1 MVEAISKEVQNKVTT
16 KGGKKPQSKAFADFI
31 NDLGKTSAPKK
42 TNTLNNPKSAES
54 THLQA
59 PINNAQKPNIT
70 QDLTKQDFI
79 KKVDLKSDSA
89 PKSEILSNLLKG
101 KNEENLKDKTTQSPL
116 DMILSRPQATQ
127 TKLNQTPQIKNSAEP
142 QTTQNF
148 TNTPPPRAR
157 EEAKLPQQNP
167 QDLKDMA
174 QDLPKNKVEIPLDS
188 APKSAQN
195 FNIAL
200 ENPQK
205 SALDSAPKT
214 TISNETK
221 NQKNITLN
229 DSKEP
234 KNNIKDSLL
243 STNAQND
250 KEMLDSAPKAPKVES
265 AQDFNPAL
273 ENTQKDSASKIAE
286 NPQKSPLDSA
296 KKTLL
301 DSNPTQENVQK
312 DSAPKIGSALDSA
325 KSQDSTPNEAQNL
338 PQNIKIPTENKSNLG
353 IANTLKYGA
362 FKAFDALSLLKP
374 SDGKKLSDLIKKAD
388 ELALNLQ
395 SIKYTK
401 IGENKGV
408 AGLDSTKQNLGDKAQ
423 NLAQKPENEAKMQ
436 ANQMLDSA
444 LKQDFGQDSAKNEN
458 ITKKID
464 EKNAESKNI
473 ELKNELKKEAPQTNN
488 ETKNNDLKNAESKNI
503 EVKNEPKQAES
514 KSAES
519 PLKNALETENND
531 IKPINLKTEKIAE
544 SKKETPL
551 DSIKDS
557 AKDIKDAPKP
567 TQENAPLTDAQ
578 GTSKITNKI
587 FDARETMR
595 HFAYALR
602 QEIQNYKPPLSKIT
616 IELQPANLGSV
627 EVSIISQGK
636 NIQIQLHS
644 NQNTLNLFIQN
655 QSDLRTALSQ
665 IGYEN
670 VAMSFNNGAQMGF
683 SDNSGKWRYESAQ
696 KSRNTFSLNDKSDEV
711 DEIFEIMITNNYA

>member
-1 MVEAISKEVQNKVTT
+1 MVEAISKEVPNKIIT
-16 KGGKKPQSKAFADFI
+16 KSGKKPQGKAFADFI
-31 NDLGKTSAPKK
+31 NDLGRTSAPKK
-42 TNTLNNPKSAES
+42 TTALNNPKSAES
-54 THLQA
+54 TPLQT

-79 KKVDLKSDSA
+79 KKVDLKSDST
-89 PKSEILSNLLKG
+89 PKSEILSNILKG
-101 KNEENLKDKTTQSPL
+101 KNEEILQNSAPKSPL

-127 TKLNQTPQIKNSAEP
+127 TKLNQTPQIKNSTESQP
-142 QTTQNF
+142 TQNF

-157 EEAKLPQQNP
+157 EEAKLSHQNP
-167 QDLKDMA
+167 QDLKDVA

-188 APKSAQN
+188 APK
-195 FNIAL
+195 
-200 ENPQK
+200 
-205 SALDSAPKT
+205 T
-214 TISNETK
+214 TILNETK

-234 KNNIKDSLL
+234 KNDIKDSLP

-250 KEMLDSAPKAPKVES
+250 KGTLDSAPKAPKVES
-265 AQDFNPAL
+265 ARDFNPAL
-273 ENTQKDSASKIAE
+273 ENMQKDSASKIAE

-296 KKTLL
+296 NLQKEP
-301 DSNPTQENVQK
+301 PTNSSIVDEKSGLRSHEREDRTNGSLTKRVASLPDLSPQDEF
-312 DSAPKIGSALDSA
+312 AP
-325 KSQDSTPNEAQNL
+325 
-338 PQNIKIPTENKSNLG
+338 NLG
-353 IANTLKYGA
+353 IKNTLKYGA

-401 IGENKGV
+401 MGENKGV
-408 AGLDSTKQNLGDKAQ
+408 FGLDSAKQNLGENKAQ
-423 NLAQKPENEAKMQ
+423 NLAQKPENEAKVQ
-436 ANQMLDSA
+436 ANQTLDSA
-444 LKQDFGQDSAKNEN
+444 PKQDFALDSAKNEN

-473 ELKNELKKEAPQTNN
+473 EPKKEAPQIKNS
-488 ETKNNDLKNAESKNI
+488 EAKNNDLKSAESKST
-503 EVKNEPKQAES
+503 EPKNEPKQADL
-514 KSAES
+514 KPAES
-519 PLKNALETENND
+519 PLKSALETENSD
-531 IKPINLKTEKIAE
+531 IKPINLKAQNIAE

-557 AKDIKDAPKP
+557 LKDFTKDAKDAPKP

-578 GTSKITNKI
+578 GTSKIANKI
-587 FDARETMR
+587 FDARESMR
-595 HFAYALR
+595 HFAYALK

-655 QSDLRTALSQ
+655 QSDLRSALSQ

-696 KSRNTFSLNDKSDEV
+696 KSRNTFSFNESSDEG
-711 DEIFEIMITNNYA
+711 DEVFEIMITNNYA

>member
-1 MVEAISKEVQNKVTT
+1 MVEAISKEVQNKVAT
-16 KGGKKPQSKAFADFI
+16 KGSKKPQGKAFADFI
-31 NDLGKTSAPKK
+31 NDLGKTSVPKK

-54 THLQA
+54 TPLQA

-70 QDLTKQDFI
+70 QDLAKQDFI

-127 TKLNQTPQIKNSAEP
+127 TKLNQTPQIKNSAEQP
-142 QTTQNF
+142 TQNF

-195 FNIAL
+195 SNTAL

-205 SALDSAPKT
+205 SPLDSTPKT
-214 TISNETK
+214 TISNEAK

-234 KNNIKDSLL
+234 KNDIKDSLL
-243 STNAQND
+243 STNAQNG
-250 KEMLDSAPKAPKVES
+250 KMLDSAPKAPKIES
-265 AQDFNPAL
+265 VQDFNPVL
-273 ENTQKDSASKIAE
+273 ENTQKDSAPKTAE

-296 KKTLL
+296 KKTPL

-312 DSAPKIGSALDSA
+312 DSTPKIGSVLDSA

-338 PQNIKIPTENKSNLG
+338 PQNIKIPDENKSNLG
-353 IANTLKYGA
+353 ISHTLKYGA

-401 IGENKGV
+401 MGENNSV
-408 AGLDSTKQNLGDKAQ
+408 AGLDSTKQNLVDKAQ
-423 NLAQKPENEAKMQ
+423 NLAQKPENETKAQ

-444 LKQDFGQDSAKNEN
+444 PKQDFAQDSAKNEN
-458 ITKKID
+458 TPKKID
-464 EKNAESKNI
+464 EKGAESKNI
-473 ELKNELKKEAPQTNN
+473 EPKNEPKKEAPQTNN
-488 ETKNNDLKNAESKNI
+488 EAKNNDLKNAESKSI
-503 EVKNEPKQAES
+503 EPKNESKQVES

-531 IKPINLKTEKIAE
+531 IKPINLKAEKIAE

>member
-1 MVEAISKEVQNKVTT
+1 MVEAISKEVQNKVAT
-16 KGGKKPQSKAFADFI
+16 KGGKKPQGKAFADFI

-42 TNTLNNPKSAES
+42 TTALNNTKSAES
-54 THLQA
+54 TPLQA

-142 QTTQNF
+142 QPAQNF
-148 TNTPPPRAR
+148 TNTLPPRAR
-157 EEAKLPQQNP
+157 EEAKLPHQNP

-188 APKSAQN
+188 TPKSAQN
-195 FNIAL
+195 SNTAL

-205 SALDSAPKT
+205 SPLDSAPKT

-221 NQKNITLN
+221 NQKNITSN

-234 KNNIKDSLL
+234 KNDIKDSLL

-250 KEMLDSAPKAPKVES
+250 KGMLDSAPKAPKIES
-265 AQDFNPAL
+265 ERDFNPAL
-273 ENTQKDSASKIAE
+273 ENTQKDFAPKIAE
-286 NPQKSPLDSA
+286 NPQKSALDSA
-296 KKTLL
+296 KKTPL

-338 PQNIKIPTENKSNLG
+338 PQNIKIPDENKSNLG
-353 IANTLKYGA
+353 ISQTLKYGA

-401 IGENKGV
+401 MGENKGI

-423 NLAQKPENEAKMQ
+423 NLAQKPENEAKAQ
-436 ANQMLDSA
+436 VNQMLDSA
-444 LKQDFGQDSAKNEN
+444 PKQDFTQDSAKNEN

-473 ELKNELKKEAPQTNN
+473 EPKNEPKKEAPQTNN
-488 ETKNNDLKNAESKNI
+488 ETKNNDLKNAESKSV
-503 EVKNEPKQAES
+503 EPKNEPKLSES

-531 IKPINLKTEKIAE
+531 IKPINLKAQNIAE

-557 AKDIKDAPKP
+557 AKDIKDTPKP

>member
-1 MVEAISKEVQNKVTT
+1 MVEAISKEVQNKVAT
-16 KGGKKPQSKAFADFI
+16 KGSKKPQGKAFADFI

-42 TNTLNNPKSAES
+42 TNTLNNTKSAES
-54 THLQA
+54 TPLQA
-59 PINNAQKPNIT
+59 PINNAQKSNIT

-142 QTTQNF
+142 QPTQNF
-148 TNTPPPRAR
+148 TNTLPPRAR

-167 QDLKDMA
+167 QDLKDTA
-174 QDLPKNKVEIPLDS
+174 QDVPKNKVEIPLDS

-195 FNIAL
+195 SNTAL

-205 SALDSAPKT
+205 SPLDSAPKA

-234 KNNIKDSLL
+234 KNDIKDSLL

-250 KEMLDSAPKAPKVES
+250 NEMLDSALNAPKIES
-265 AQDFNPAL
+265 ARDFNPAL
-273 ENTQKDSASKIAE
+273 ENTQKDSAPKLAE
-286 NPQKSPLDSA
+286 NTQKSPLDSA
-296 KKTLL
+296 KKPPL

-338 PQNIKIPTENKSNLG
+338 PQNIKIPDENKSNLG
-353 IANTLKYGA
+353 ISQTLKYGA

-374 SDGKKLSDLIKKAD
+374 SNGKKLSDLIKKAD

-401 IGENKGV
+401 MGENKSV
-408 AGLDSTKQNLGDKAQ
+408 AGLDSTKQNLVDKAQ

-444 LKQDFGQDSAKNEN
+444 PKQDFGKDSAKNEN

-464 EKNAESKNI
+464 EKGAESKNI
-473 ELKNELKKEAPQTNN
+473 EPKKEAPQTNN
-488 ETKNNDLKNAESKNI
+488 ETKNNDLKNAESKSV
-503 EVKNEPKQAES
+503 EPKNEPKLSES

-519 PLKNALETENND
+519 PLKNALETETND
-531 IKPINLKTEKIAE
+531 IKPINLKAQNIAE

>member
-1 MVEAISKEVQNKVTT
+1 MVEAISKEVPNKITT
-16 KGGKKPQSKAFADFI
+16 KGGKKPQGKAFADFI

-42 TNTLNNPKSAES
+42 TNTALNNPKGAES
-54 THLQA
+54 TQE
-59 PINNAQKPNIT
+59 PINNAQKPSIM

-127 TKLNQTPQIKNSAEP
+127 TKLNQTPQIKNSTESQP
-142 QTTQNF
+142 TQNF
-148 TNTPPPRAR
+148 TNTPPPHAR

-167 QDLKDMA
+167 QDLKSLV
-174 QDLPKNKVEIPLDS
+174 QDLPKNKVENPLDS
-188 APKSAQN
+188 ALKSTQ
-195 FNIAL
+195 
-200 ENPQK
+200 NPQK
-205 SALDSAPKT
+205 SPLDSAPKT

-221 NQKNITLN
+221 NQKNITSN

-234 KNNIKDSLL
+234 KNDTKDSLL
-243 STNAQND
+243 STNAQNN
-250 KEMLDSAPKAPKVES
+250 KGMLDSTPKIAENLQKPSLDS
-265 AQDFNPAL
+265 ALKTMSNSNPAQ
-273 ENTQKDSASKIAE
+273 ENTQKDSALKVE
-286 NPQKSPLDSA
+286 
-296 KKTLL
+296 
-301 DSNPTQENVQK
+301 
-312 DSAPKIGSALDSA
+312 SALDSA

-338 PQNIKIPTENKSNLG
+338 PQNIKIPDENKSSLG
-353 IANTLKYGA
+353 ISQTLKYGA

-401 IGENKGV
+401 MGENKGI
-408 AGLDSTKQNLGDKAQ
+408 AGLDSAINNNSSLRANPKDLRGNPPFEKSAESQSGLPRSPT
-423 NLAQKPENEAKMQ
+423 LARNDGF
-436 ANQMLDSA
+436 LDSA
-444 LKQDFGQDSAKNEN
+444 PKQDFGKNEN
-458 ITKKID
+458 IPKKID
-464 EKNAESKNI
+464 EKNIESKNI
-473 ELKNELKKEAPQTNN
+473 EPKNEPKKEAFQTNN
-488 ETKNNDLKNAESKNI
+488 EAKNNDLKSAESKSV
-503 EVKNEPKQAES
+503 EPKNEPKQAES

-519 PLKNALETENND
+519 PLKNALETENSD
-531 IKPINLKTEKIAE
+531 IKPINLKAEKFAE

-557 AKDIKDAPKP
+557 AKDIKDAPKQ

-578 GTSKITNKI
+578 GTSKIANKM

-595 HFAYALR
+595 QFAYALR

>member
-1 MVEAISKEVQNKVTT
+1 MVEAISKEVPNKVTT
-16 KGGKKPQSKAFADFI
+16 KGGKKPQGKAFADFI

-42 TNTLNNPKSAES
+42 TTTLNNPKSAES
-54 THLQA
+54 TPLQA

-127 TKLNQTPQIKNSAEP
+127 TKLNQTPQIKNSAE
-142 QTTQNF
+142 QATQNF

-167 QDLKDMA
+167 QDLKSLT
-174 QDLPKNKVEIPLDS
+174 QDLPKNKMEIPLDS
-188 APKSAQN
+188 APKSAQKSN
-195 FNIAL
+195 TAQ

-205 SALDSAPKT
+205 SPLDSAPKT
-214 TISNETK
+214 TISNEIK

-229 DSKEP
+229 NSKEP
-234 KNNIKDSLL
+234 KNDIKDSLL

-250 KEMLDSAPKAPKVES
+250 KGMLDSAPKAPKIES
-265 AQDFNPAL
+265 VRDFNPAL
-273 ENTQKDSASKIAE
+273 ENVQKDFAPKIAE

-296 KKTLL
+296 KKPPL

-312 DSAPKIGSALDSA
+312 DSALKIESALDSA

-401 IGENKGV
+401 MGENKGV
-408 AGLDSTKQNLGDKAQ
+408 AGLDSTKQNLGENKAQ
-423 NLAQKPENEAKMQ
+423 NIAQKPENEAKVQ

-444 LKQDFGQDSAKNEN
+444 PKQDFTQDSAKNEN
-458 ITKKID
+458 TPKKID
-464 EKNAESKNI
+464 EKGAESKNI
-473 ELKNELKKEAPQTNN
+473 EVKNEPKKEAPQTNN
-488 ETKNNDLKNAESKNI
+488 ETKNNDLKIAESKSV
-503 EVKNEPKQAES
+503 EPKNEPKQAES

-519 PLKNALETENND
+519 PLKNALEIENND
-531 IKPINLKTEKIAE
+531 IKPINLKAEKIAE

-578 GTSKITNKI
+578 GTSRITNKI

>member
-1 MVEAISKEVQNKVTT
+1 MVEAISKEVPNKVTT
-16 KGGKKPQSKAFADFI
+16 KGGKKPQGKAFADFI

-42 TNTLNNPKSAES
+42 TTTLNNPKSAES
-54 THLQA
+54 TPLQA
-59 PINNAQKPNIT
+59 PTNNAQKPSIT

-142 QTTQNF
+142 QPTQNF
-148 TNTPPPRAR
+148 TNTPPPHAR

-167 QDLKDMA
+167 QDLKSLT
-174 QDLPKNKVEIPLDS
+174 QDLPKNKVEIP
-188 APKSAQN
+188 
-195 FNIAL
+195 
-200 ENPQK
+200 
-205 SALDSAPKT
+205 LDSAPKT

-229 DSKEP
+229 NSKEP
-234 KNNIKDSLL
+234 KNDIKDSLL

-250 KEMLDSAPKAPKVES
+250 KMLDSAPKAPKIES
-265 AQDFNPAL
+265 VQDFNPAL
-273 ENTQKDSASKIAE
+273 ENTQKNSAPKIAE
-286 NPQKSPLDSA
+286 NTQKSPLDSA
-296 KKTLL
+296 KKPPL

-312 DSAPKIGSALDSA
+312 DSTLKIGSALDSA

-338 PQNIKIPTENKSNLG
+338 PQNIKIPDENKSNLG
-353 IANTLKYGA
+353 ISQTLKYGA

-401 IGENKGV
+401 MGENKGI
-408 AGLDSTKQNLGDKAQ
+408 AGLDSTKQNLGENKAQ
-423 NLAQKPENEAKMQ
+423 NLAQKPENEAKAQ
-436 ANQMLDSA
+436 ANQILDSTP
-444 LKQDFGQDSAKNEN
+444 KQDFGQDSAKNEN

-464 EKNAESKNI
+464 EKGAEFKNI
-473 ELKNELKKEAPQTNN
+473 EPKNEPKKEAPQTNN

-503 EVKNEPKQAES
+503 EPKNEPKQAES

-519 PLKNALETENND
+519 PLKNALEIENND

-595 HFAYALR
+595 HFAYTLR

>member
-16 KGGKKPQSKAFADFI
+16 KSGKKPQGKAFADFI

-42 TNTLNNPKSAES
+42 TTTLNNTKSAES
-54 THLQA
+54 TPLQT
-59 PINNAQKPNIT
+59 PTNNAQKPNIT

-79 KKVDLKSDSA
+79 KKVDLKGDSA

-127 TKLNQTPQIKNSAEP
+127 TKLNQTPQIKNSAEQP
-142 QTTQNF
+142 TQNF

-188 APKSAQN
+188 VPKSAQN
-195 FNIAL
+195 SNPAL

-205 SALDSAPKT
+205 SPLDSAPKA

-234 KNNIKDSLL
+234 KNDIKDSLF

-250 KEMLDSAPKAPKVES
+250 KGTLDSAPKAPKIES
-265 AQDFNPAL
+265 ARDFNPAL
-273 ENTQKDSASKIAE
+273 ENTQKDSAQKIAE

-296 KKTLL
+296 KKTPL

-312 DSAPKIGSALDSA
+312 DSTPKIGSTLDSA
-325 KSQDSTPNEAQNL
+325 KSQDSTPNETQNL
-338 PQNIKIPTENKSNLG
+338 PQNIKIPDENKSNLG
-353 IANTLKYGA
+353 ISQTLKYGA

-401 IGENKGV
+401 MGENKSV
-408 AGLDSTKQNLGDKAQ
+408 AGLDSTKQNLWDKAQ
-423 NLAQKPENEAKMQ
+423 NLAQNKPENEAKAQ

-444 LKQDFGQDSAKNEN
+444 LKQDFAQDSAKNEN

-464 EKNAESKNI
+464 EKGAESKNI
-473 ELKNELKKEAPQTNN
+473 EPKNEAKKEAPQTNN
-488 ETKNNDLKNAESKNI
+488 EPKNNDLKSAESKSV
-503 EVKNEPKQAES
+503 EPKNEPKLSES

-519 PLKNALETENND
+519 PLKNALEIENND
-531 IKPINLKTEKIAE
+531 IKPINLKTEKITE
-544 SKKETPL
+544 SKKESPL

-557 AKDIKDAPKP
+557 AKDIKDTPKP
-567 TQENAPLTDAQ
+567 AQENAPLTDAQ